1 VADVL
6 QVLFGSSLLSQSQES
21 DLKPTIS
28 MYTEEASKAS
38 KRVEDF
44 VNASFWIGVD
54 YAEHD
59 LKSVKID
66 IFDAQEPDGATDLQK
81 FVSLLLG
88 QQIDYSVRFFGESS
102 PSGETEEEEAAGEPA
117 EEPPKEEAK
126 GAAAPAE
133 APAPASKGVEDDAAE
148 LERLKDDFNKG
159 VLSKRQYEAKRDQVL
174 KRWRQRVD
182 EGLSR

>member
-1 VADVL
+1 
-6 QVLFGSSLLSQSQES
+6 
-21 DLKPTIS
+21 

-66 IFDAQEPDGATDLQK
+66 IFDAQEPDGASDLQK
-81 FVSLLLG
+81 FVNLLLG

-102 PSGETEEEEAAGEPA
+102 PTGETEEEEPAEEPA

-126 GAAAPAE
+126 EEPPPAEE
-133 APAPASKGVEDDAAE
+133 APASPVSKGVEDDAAE

-159 VLSKRQYEAKRDQVL
+159 VLTKRQYEAKRDQVL